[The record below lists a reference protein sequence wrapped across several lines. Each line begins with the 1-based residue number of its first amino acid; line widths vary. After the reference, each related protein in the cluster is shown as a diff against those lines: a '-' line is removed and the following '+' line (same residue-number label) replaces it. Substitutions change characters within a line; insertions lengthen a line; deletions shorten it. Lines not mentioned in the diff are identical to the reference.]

1 MQISQN
7 KDRILTVRVSHTQ
20 YEKIC
25 ALADMQ
31 EINVTEYIRR
41 TAIGNRI
48 KPKVIEHRN
57 DSKEV
62 NDMFQKDN
70 EELQKHIHQL
80 EEEIDQ
86 MRQENNIFQHL
97 LQYFDN
103 TAFLNFNTYRDDRP
117 LRNAI
122 KRLKE
127 QKMPRT

>member
-48 KPKVIEHRN
+48 NPKVIEHRN

-62 NDMFQKDN
+62 ND
-70 EELQKHIHQL
+70 
-80 EEEIDQ
+80 
-86 MRQENNIFQHL
+86 IFQHL